1 MAAWLSGAVGIS
13 FGGER
18 ATVTGSVADEAGK
31 PVEHARVMVYKAGV
45 KKGYSIYCPTCYADC
60 GKHTVTDAEGR
71 FTIGGLSPDLL
82 LTLLVVRE
90 GYAAAYVEKVD
101 PAKGPAEKAILKPR
115 PPVQDTSQVVRG
127 RVVDGHGRPVRDA
140 VVEQQ
145 GIKGR
150 SPGGKMWRSFGPLDW
165 IDQMVVSNEKDEFEI
180 AYGKPAAQMI
190 LEVSARG
197 MAPKF
202 FTVPTG
208 EDRQTMTV
216 TDGATIRGR
225 LVQDGKP
232 VANAEVGLAT
242 HARASGTTFSEVLIG
257 TKEDGTFTITNV
269 PAGRVW
275 TLYPTMES
283 LAARNIGAGIGIAK
297 PRMTGRRW
305 TSAISNCG
313 RRIRCAGKCY

>member
-1 MAAWLSGAVGIS
+1 MRIRTLTYVMAAWLSGAVGIS

-127 RVVDGHGRPVRDA
+127 RVVDAVSYTHLRGPV
-140 VVEQQ
+140 
-145 GIKGR
+145 
-150 SPGGKMWRSFGPLDW
+150 
-165 IDQMVVSNEKDEFEI
+165 
-180 AYGKPAAQMI
+180 
-190 LEVSARG
+190 
-197 MAPKF
+197 
-202 FTVPTG
+202 
-208 EDRQTMTV
+208 
-216 TDGATIRGR
+216 
-225 LVQDGKP
+225 
-232 VANAEVGLAT
+232 
-242 HARASGTTFSEVLIG
+242 
-257 TKEDGTFTITNV
+257 
-269 PAGRVW
+269 
-275 TLYPTMES
+275 
-283 LAARNIGAGIGIAK
+283 
-297 PRMTGRRW
+297 
-305 TSAISNCG
+305 
-313 RRIRCAGKCY
+313 